1 MKRQLVEFASIRFG
15 VQAKAL
21 DKGPIAFVQASA
33 IKEGGAVEQDHV
45 RRIAPEAVSFKP
57 DDLLNADDVLLIGKG
72 NENRAVVWPG
82 SDEDTLASSTL
93 YVIRTDPQQVLP
105 AFLVSYLNSTPA
117 KAYFAFHQKAGT
129 VKVLGRTA
137 LNELM
142 VPVPPLE
149 HQQRIVQLAGTIQ
162 RSQQILADLTN
173 ANAQLLNSVWARTDQ
188 P

>member
-1 MKRQLVEFASIRFG
+1 MKRQLIEFASVRFG

-21 DKGPIAFVQASA
+21 DKGPVAYVQSSA
-33 IKEGGAVEQDHV
+33 IGTNGTVDPDYT
-45 RRIAPEAVSFKP
+45 RRISPEGISFKP
-57 DDLLNADDVLLIGKG
+57 DDLLLSNDVLLIGKG

-93 YVIRTDPQQVLP
+93 YVIRTDPKQVLP
-105 AFLVSYLNSTPA
+105 AYLASYLNSTPA

-129 VKVLGRTA
+129 VKVLGRAA

-149 HQQRIVQLAGTIQ
+149 HQERIVQLAASIQ
-162 RSQQILADLTN
+162 RSQHILADLTN